1 MPDSSRRPAT
11 GKPPVATLSIHG
23 DVLEKAVPQWLVDA
37 TPARR
42 LALKETAAVLPDWYK
57 NASPEQR
64 KTVNASVKASAV
76 AQVQLHKTMS
86 TFQDVDAFAKP
97 LLPKA
102 LKEQFQVEIDV
113 DKTLLCP
120 RRPLQVSTIE
130 ITVDGIGAVFLED
143 VEAVKFRQL
152 RHGWS

>member
-23 DVLEKAVPQWLVDA
+23 DFLEKAVPQWLVDT

-76 AQVQLHKTMS
+76 AQVQLDKTMS

-120 RRPLQVSTIE
+120 RQPAAGQY
-130 ITVDGIGAVFLED
+130 D
-143 VEAVKFRQL
+143 
-152 RHGWS
+152 